1 MKTANRII
9 DKDGSI
15 SPLVQL
21 LQIYKSADIQEGE
34 DKWSKD
40 SKIANAP
47 IVKQFTIIKWS
58 SIKSIREA
66 TDEVKS
72 MLEINKDLHCL
83 YTYDNEFIIFIH
95 KDIDNLIELW
105 LEAISTYDLV

>member
-1 MKTANRII
+1 MKIVNRII
-9 DKDGSI
+9 NEDGNI
-15 SPLVQL
+15 SPIVQL

-47 IVKQFTIIKWS
+47 IIRQQTIIKWS
-58 SIKSIREA
+58 SIKSIRES
-66 TDEVKS
+66 TDEIRNT
-72 MLEINKDLHCL
+72 LEVSKDLYCL
-83 YTYDNEFIIFIH
+83 YTEDDFIIFIH
-95 KDIDNLIELW
+95 NDIDNFIELW